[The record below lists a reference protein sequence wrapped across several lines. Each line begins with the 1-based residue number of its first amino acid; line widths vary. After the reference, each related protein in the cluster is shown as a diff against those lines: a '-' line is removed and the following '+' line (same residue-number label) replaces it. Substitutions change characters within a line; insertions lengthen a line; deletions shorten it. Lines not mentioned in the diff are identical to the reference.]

1 MKNRIKELREKYK
14 LTQDELANKVDVS
27 RQTIISLEKG
37 KYNPSIILA
46 HKISQVFELTIE
58 QVFIFAV
65 FGLFLGCFFP
75 SNVI

>member
-1 MKNRIKELREKYK
+1 LKNRIKELREKYK
-14 LTQDELANKVDVS
+14 LTQGELANKVDVS

-58 QVFIFAV
+58 QVFIFDKEEE
-65 FGLFLGCFFP
+65 P
-75 SNVI
+75 ENEK

>member
-1 MKNRIKELREKYK
+1 LKNRIKELREKYK

-46 HKISQVFELTIE
+46 HKISQLFELTIE
-58 QVFIFAV
+58 QVFIFDKEEE
-65 FGLFLGCFFP
+65 P
-75 SNVI
+75 ENEK

>member
-14 LTQDELANKVDVS
+14 LTQGELANKVDVS

-58 QVFIFAV
+58 QVFIFDKEEE
-65 FGLFLGCFFP
+65 P
-75 SNVI
+75 ENEK

>member
-46 HKISQVFELTIE
+46 HKISQLFELTIE
-58 QVFIFAV
+58 QVFIFDKEEE
-65 FGLFLGCFFP
+65 P
-75 SNVI
+75 ENEK

>member
-1 MKNRIKELREKYK
+1 LKNRIKELREKYK

-58 QVFIFAV
+58 QVFIFDKEE
-65 FGLFLGCFFP
+65 
-75 SNVI
+75 SENEK